1 MPEKY
6 AIVICCLVIA
16 VITIP
21 ILVVMQTLS
30 TLFWS
35 GVMVVA
41 LMRGK
46 GLLDDEDGFFN

>member
-6 AIVICCLVIA
+6 AIVICCLIVA
-16 VITIP
+16 AITIP

-30 TLFWS
+30 TLFRS

-41 LMRGK
+41 MTRGE